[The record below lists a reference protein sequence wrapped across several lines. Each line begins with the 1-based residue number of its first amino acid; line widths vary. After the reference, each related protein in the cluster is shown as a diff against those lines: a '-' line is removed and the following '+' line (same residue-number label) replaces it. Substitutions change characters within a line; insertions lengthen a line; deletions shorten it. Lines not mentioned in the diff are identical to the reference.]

1 MGQDFNLVAPHYRER
16 LSWSGRLGEML
27 FDGSAANLVS
37 LFARP
42 IIPTEY
48 EGKNSSTGPPKK
60 STSQKQLIPQKRR
73 RQASNPPGMT
83 TSRLV
88 QLPNEIHNAIID
100 LLDIES
106 AFLLGLSCWHFWV
119 LARPVIAR
127 HFAGYLGPWGGT
139 PVISVGDESDVD
151 GKYPDGLLF
160 PEDLEELAEGL
171 EVEELEDGVPERYAK
186 KPVNLYDLAVAR
198 YESIIEVTFGF
209 PHDLLGLALD
219 IGHKHP
225 RPADLLRMARPN
237 RSSFYPCSEEWVL
250 RNLTTHE
257 FVRPSAIA
265 LDEKYIHGPFIEGL
279 GYGEVILSKICWST
293 HDFTSVAGESLN
305 QGAWAGHALDIVPAT
320 YLDDKNPWKDISDDV
335 AREIADIWRS
345 EYGENWRNDLVAEWG
360 NRCWL

>member
-1 MGQDFNLVAPHYRER
+1 MGQYFHLVAPHYRER
-16 LSWSGRLGEML
+16 LSWSGKLGEIL
-27 FDGSAANLVS
+27 FDGSAADLVP

-42 IIPTEY
+42 IIPTKY
-48 EGKNSSTGPPKK
+48 EAKNSSSAGPPKK
-60 STSQKQLIPQKRR
+60 STSHQKQLIPQKRR
-73 RQASNPPGMT
+73 HQSSNPPGMA

-119 LARPVIAR
+119 LVRPVIAR
-127 HFAGYLGPWGGT
+127 HFASYLGPWAGT

-151 GKYPDGLLF
+151 GKYPDGLLS

-171 EVEELEDGVPERYAK
+171 DVEESEDGMPEEHAQ
-186 KPVNLYDLAVAR
+186 KPVNLYDLADAR
-198 YESIIEVTFGF
+198 YTSIIAVTSSRGF
-209 PHDLLGLALD
+209 PLDLFGLALD
-219 IGHKHP
+219 LKYKHP
-225 RPADLLRMARPN
+225 SPADILRMANPN

-279 GYGEVILSKICWST
+279 GYGEVIFSKICWS
-293 HDFTSVAGESLN
+293 VPGESLH

-320 YLDDKNPWKDISDDV
+320 YLDDKTPWKDVSDDV

-345 EYGENWRNDLVAEWG
+345 EYGENWRNDLVAKWG
-360 NRCWL
+360 N